1 MIQGM
6 NVEQEQAGL
15 LTTAQRRLRESAEL
29 EAVCA
34 RALLLDA
41 AEAQWRDS
49 AAGREALRRFREPRR
64 IMEPM
69 GMDEGFEDFVG
80 E

>member
-1 MIQGM
+1 MT
-6 NVEQEQAGL
+6 EAR
-15 LTTAQRRLRESAEL
+15 AQRRLRESAEL